1 MPFAVPFVARPV
13 PVVLLP
19 AASHQS
25 QACGPERCPP
35 GVGALGCHRGTSPCL
50 LRLPASVRARACV
63 CEVERR
69 GRRERACTHTHTQT
83 QTQTHTHTLTLTQ
96 TNTHT
101 HTDTHT
107 HTTLYLCFCFDCVCE
122 CNVCFLHRH
131 SPHHPLTLADPHD
144 TTAAIKSCA
153 AEDADDGCDVCG
165 G

>member
-1 MPFAVPFVARPV
+1 MPFAAETKVYDLVVVATP
-13 PVVLLP
+13 LETGSIQLP
-19 AASHQS
+19 AH
-25 QACGPERCPP
+25 
-35 GVGALGCHRGTSPCL
+35 V
-50 LRLPASVRARACV
+50 V
-63 CEVERR
+63 CYSCRN
-69 GRRERACTHTHTQT
+69 THTQT

>member
-83 QTQTHTHTLTLTQ
+83 QTQTHTHTHTQ
-96 TNTHT
+96 QSSAGDAETHLAIGKLALIF
-101 HTDTHT
+101 HAI
-107 HTTLYLCFCFDCVCE
+107 LGSK
-122 CNVCFLHRH
+122 H
-131 SPHHPLTLADPHD
+131 SIAVVLAIGKL
-144 TTAAIKSCA
+144 ALVFRLKSA
-153 AEDADDGCDVCG
+153 SARG
-165 G
+165 GGVSGGSNEKM